1 MKRNKPKPPLCKPPL
16 CTNTEAVLFSTFF
29 FFFRP
34 LSRRDERQSSGPGL
48 KSGLNPAPL
57 NLWLLWCYTA
67 VIQEGGTWR
76 EIITSAW
83 KFPLSV
89 LWGLCQ
95 SFVMDLTKAYS
106 PSLHGTSHC
115 CFSVSARVVCMKETS
130 TSASQSRI
138 LRWAGVGSGRKGSH
152 RSASIQETPA
162 STRPRGWEQRAG
174 KVLFAAG
181 NQALSSNFLFHLRLS
196 SPNANRH
203 SCPLKPALCQAVS
216 RQAMTRRGTG
226 REPSSCHYY

>member
-1 MKRNKPKPPLCKPPL
+1 MKRSKPKPLLCNPPL

-29 FFFRP
+29 FRL

-67 VIQEGGTWR
+67 VRQEGGTWR

-115 CFSVSARVVCMKETS
+115 CFSVSARVVCMKKTS

-138 LRWAGVGSGRKGSH
+138 LRWAGVCSGRKGSH
-152 RSASIQETPA
+152 RSASIQELLPQQDPVDESRELGRCSFPLGTKPWVLILY
-162 STRPRGWEQRAG
+162 ST
-174 KVLFAAG
+174 
-181 NQALSSNFLFHLRLS
+181 
-196 SPNANRH
+196 
-203 SCPLKPALCQAVS
+203 
-216 RQAMTRRGTG
+216 
-226 REPSSCHYY
+226 